1 MRATVKAFTLAVA
14 FGSCMYVATADAS
27 GPEDSTTSELEE
39 MRREMR
45 ALKAEMKTL
54 REAVIDVA
62 AYTQKSAD
70 ILAGVLSGHPVARSE
85 LPSQAPGEAPAA
97 PRVRA
102 RPPGLPVVRETK
114 SEAAQTAVLKGKVH
128 VPSGEPV
135 AFVYVEN
142 VPGAPVQDKVTI
154 NQKDKQFVPSWA
166 VVRSGTTIAFPNND
180 NIYHNVFSLSSGNTF
195 DLGLYNSGAE
205 AKTRTFRSAGAVDI
219 YCNIHPNMAASV
231 LVVPNQ
237 LFAKVKPDGSFEI
250 KGVPQGQRKLVAWA
264 PGSKMTSQWVELT
277 DGSANIELT
286 LQTKSRAHMNKQ
298 GRSYG
303 SYE

>member
-27 GPEDSTTSELEE
+27 GPEESPASELEE

-45 ALKAEMKTL
+45 ALKAEMKIL

-62 AYTQKSAD
+62 AHTQKSAD
-70 ILAGVLSGHPVARSE
+70 ILAGVLSGHPVART
-85 LPSQAPGEAPAA
+85 EAPSPAPNEA
-97 PRVRA
+97 PTSPRVRA
-102 RPPGLPVVRETK
+102 RAPALAVAREAK
-114 SEAAQTAVLKGKVH
+114 PEAAPTAVLKGRLH
-128 VPSGEPV
+128 VPPGEPV
-135 AFVYVEN
+135 AYVYVEN
-142 VPGAPVQDKVTI
+142 VPGALVRDKVTI
-154 NQKDKQFVPSWA
+154 NQKDKQFVPAWA

-195 DLGLYNSGAE
+195 DLGLYNSGSE
-205 AKTRTFRSAGAVDI
+205 AKTRTFRSAGSVDV
-219 YCNIHPNMAASV
+219 YCNIHPHMAASV

-250 KGVPQGQRKLVAWA
+250 KDVPQGQRKVVAWA

-277 DGSANIELT
+277 DGSTSIELT
-286 LQTKSRAHMNKQ
+286 LETKSRAHMNKQ